1 MSQESGSPLEDSGG
15 MSSFRGGSGIELV
28 LLVDD
33 SHHHPVHSTHL
44 FNGDVNTRGPR
55 ICMGPQKKRLLHFAS
70 D

>member
-1 MSQESGSPLEDSGG
+1 